1 MISCTIRTDHAFE
14 HVHVLCKNELA
25 RIHERSKTTITNDS
39 GKAVFAIEAKD
50 IAALRA
56 AINTI
61 TSILAMYEKTTE
73 AIHGRQN

>member
-1 MISCTIRTDHAFE
+1 MISCSIKTDHNFE
-14 HVHVLCKNELA
+14 HVQALCKHELA
-25 RIHERSKTTITNDS
+25 RTHERSKTTITNV
-39 GKAVFAIEAKD
+39 GGCAVFAIEAND
-50 IAALRA
+50 VTALRA